1 MNEEITRIGIYSGT
15 FAPIHN
21 GHVNAA
27 KAFMDQMQLHYLFV
41 IPTALSPWKIRDEGD
56 DAIHRMKMCEL
67 AFEGE
72 VGVIISDMEI
82 EKGGVTNTIDTIR
95 SLAREDRRLFMLLG
109 TDMALKIDSWREP
122 DEIFKLCYPTYVRRE
137 SDKVLE
143 NQIIEKNN
151 IYLKKYGKICRR
163 IMTNEIELSS
173 SEIRQRVKEGNDI
186 SHLVPKKVAEYIKE
200 HNLYL

>member
-95 SLAREDRRLFMLLG
+95 ALAREDRRLFMLLG

>member
-1 MNEEITRIGIYSGT
+1 MMEEITRIGIYGGT

-27 KAFMDQMQLHYLFV
+27 KAFMDQMQLHYLFI

-56 DAIHRMKMCEL
+56 DGRHRMKMCEL

-72 VGVIISDMEI
+72 PGVIISDMEI
-82 EKGGVTNTIDTIR
+82 ERGGISYTVDTLR
-95 SLAREDRRLFMLLG
+95 SLSKEDRRLFMLVG
-109 TDMALKIDSWREP
+109 TDMALKLDQWREP
-122 DEIFKLCYPTYVRRE
+122 EEIFKLCYPTYVRRE
-137 SDKVLE
+137 SDKLLE

-151 IYLKKYGKICRR
+151 QYLAKYGKICRR

-173 SEIRQRVKEGNDI
+173 SEIRQLVREGKDI
-186 SHLVPKKVAEYIKE
+186 SHLVPEKVAQYIKE
-200 HNLYL
+200 NNLYL

>member
-21 GHVNAA
+21 GHINAA

-56 DAIHRMKMCEL
+56 DAKHRMKMCEL

-72 VGVIISDMEI
+72 VGVIVSDMEI
-82 EKGGVTNTIDTIR
+82 EKGGAINTVDTLR
-95 SLAREDRRLFMLLG
+95 ALSREDRRLFMLLG

-137 SDKVLE
+137 SDKLLE
-143 NQIIEKNN
+143 KQIIEKNN

-173 SEIRQRVKEGNDI
+173 SEIRKRVREGEDI
-186 SHLVPKKVAEYIKE
+186 AHLVPEKVAQYIKE
-200 HNLYL
+200 NNLYL

>member
-1 MNEEITRIGIYSGT
+1 MNEEITRIGVYCGT

-56 DAIHRMKMCEL
+56 DAVHRMKMCEL

-72 VGVIISDMEI
+72 VGVVISDMEI
-82 EKGGVTNTIDTIR
+82 EKGGIAYTVDTLR
-95 SLAREDRRLFMLLG
+95 ALSREDRRLFLLLG
-109 TDMALKIDSWREP
+109 TDMALKLDEWRDP
-122 DEIFKLCYPTYVRRE
+122 AEIFKLCYPTYVRRE
-137 SDKVLE
+137 SDKILE
-143 NQIIEKNN
+143 KQIIEKNN
-151 IYLKKYGKICRR
+151 IYLTKYGKICRR

-173 SEIRQRVKEGNDI
+173 SEIRQRVKEGKDI
-186 SHLVPKKVAEYIKE
+186 SHLVPKKVEQYIKDN
-200 HNLYL
+200 NLYL